1 MLVISIQYLL
11 PPQTTNAM
19 IYKQRHYILMYKYV
33 LPSIYDKVVYISI
46 RLARTGGVGGDKLKN
61 KQTKRWQ
68 RQNTYKLQRNISDT
82 FISNSESRTD
92 KYIL

>member
-61 KQTKRWQ
+61 KQKDGKDKIPI
-68 RQNTYKLQRNISDT
+68 NYKETYQIHLFLIQSP
-82 FISNSESRTD
+82 D
-92 KYIL
+92 K